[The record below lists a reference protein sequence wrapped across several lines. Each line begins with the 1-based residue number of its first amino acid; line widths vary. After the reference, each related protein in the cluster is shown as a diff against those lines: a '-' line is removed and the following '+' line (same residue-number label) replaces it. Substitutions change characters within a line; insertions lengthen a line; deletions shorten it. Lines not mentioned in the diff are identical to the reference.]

1 MIWNPFRTRQ
11 AAAPPEPSPPP
22 EATPPVTNRR
32 NIHRRSLGNAFIN
45 AGETDR
51 FTMGWGTQPQTA
63 DWVIEKHYRTLVA
76 RSRQQAASNDYARK
90 YLKMCINNIV
100 GPKGVALQ
108 AQVKTRKGALDA
120 ATNEAIEQAFAE
132 WGRRKHCDIRGRLT
146 WRGIQSACVNSAG
159 KDGEFFVRMIWG
171 ADAGPWGF
179 ALQTIDPLRCPIEMK
194 RFGLPG
200 GHFIR
205 QGIEFNPFGRAVAY
219 YFSAVDSATD
229 NYQYNGQD
237 YIRIPANEIIHGFVE
252 DMEGQRRGLPWMATS
267 LYRLRQLTGMEDAA
281 LINARIG
288 ASKMGFVSFEDGKG
302 PDIEDPEDFYVEAS
316 PGEIQVLPEGGSF
329 ENWDPQYPDG
339 EFAVFTKKMLQGI
352 SSGLGVSY
360 PALASDLEGVNFSSI
375 RQGTLDERE
384 HWKGLQE
391 WFIESLLE
399 PVFEAWL
406 IRALLAGKIRVK
418 GRPLP
423 AEHLN
428 RFLAVQWQPRRW
440 SWVDPR
446 ADAEAA
452 NKSKNNHLTSPSRI
466 IREAGGDPDAIW
478 RETASDVSRMIE
490 AYVAQGIDKETATK
504 LVLQSMGMDK
514 QLLAGKDDGE
524 KNDPGADETKTD

>member
-1 MIWNPFRTRQ
+1 MKWNPFRNREAETPP
-11 AAAPPEPSPPP
+11 APPA
-22 EATPPVTNRR
+22 ATTSASVPRR
-32 NIHRRSLGNAFIN
+32 PMQRRSLGNSYIN

-63 DWVIEKHYRTLVA
+63 DWVIERNLRSLVA

-90 YLKMCINNIV
+90 YLKMCVNNIV

-108 AQVKTRKGALDA
+108 AQVKTRKGTLDA

-179 ALQTIDPLRCPIEMK
+179 ALQTIDPQRCPIDMK

-205 QGIEFNPFGRAVAY
+205 QGIEFNLHGRPVAY

-229 NYQYNGQD
+229 NYQYSGQD
-237 YIRIPANEIIHGFVE
+237 YVRVPANEIIHGFVE
-252 DMEGQRRGLPWMATS
+252 DMEGQRRGLPWMSTA
-267 LYRLRQLTGMEDAA
+267 LYRLRQLAGMEDAA
-281 LINARIG
+281 LINAR
-288 ASKMGFVSFEDGKG
+288 ASAAKMAFIEFEEGKG
-302 PDIEDPEDFYVEAS
+302 PDIEDPDEFYVEAS
-316 PGEIQVLPEGGSF
+316 PGEIQVLPDGASLAEW
-329 ENWDPQYPDG
+329 NPQYPNG
-339 EFAVFTKKMLQGI
+339 EFAVFTKQMLQGI

-375 RQGTLDERE
+375 RQGTIDERE

-423 AEHLN
+423 AEQLN
-428 RFLAVQWQPRRW
+428 RFRAVQWQPRRW

-490 AYVAQGIDKETATK
+490 AYVAQGIEKDTATK

-514 QLLAGKDDGE
+514 QLLAGKNDGE
-524 KNDPGADETKTD
+524 KDGTGADETKAD